1 MSLLSDLVEL
11 SEANQRVFLGKL
23 GLMLR
28 LVVKGASVFL
38 RIAMLPAEGEI
49 TLALEAEE
57 THLFLAFPAERFI
70 SLYLS
75 LIFH

>member
-1 MSLLSDLVEL
+1 
-11 SEANQRVFLGKL
+11 
-23 GLMLR
+23 MLR

-57 THLFLAFPAERFI
+57 TDLFLAFPAERFV
-70 SLYLS
+70 SLYLR